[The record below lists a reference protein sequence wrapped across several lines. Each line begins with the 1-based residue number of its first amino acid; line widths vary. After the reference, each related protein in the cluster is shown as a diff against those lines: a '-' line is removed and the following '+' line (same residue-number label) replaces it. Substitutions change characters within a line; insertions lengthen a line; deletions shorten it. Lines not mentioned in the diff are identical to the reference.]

1 VKPLLALGMIIG
13 LMAYCI
19 AAAVAAPVGDSS
31 VRVSISSPT
40 HHPKVN
46 VGWPV
51 TITVTNAAGI
61 PVAGTL
67 TMDVLF
73 MGAAVGKIDNGAVYH
88 FVGSWQEPRGNAITW
103 PAESK
108 GEPLTFE
115 VIVKAK
121 GETVRKSWAIDV
133 VG

>member
-1 VKPLLALGMIIG
+1 MKRLLVLGVLTG
-13 LMAYCI
+13 LAAYGI
-19 AAAVAAPVGDSS
+19 AAAVAAPVGAGS
-31 VRVSISSPT
+31 VSVTISSPT

-51 TITVTNAAGI
+51 TITVTNAAGK

-73 MGAAVGKIDNGAVYH
+73 MGAAVGKIDNGAVYR
-88 FVGSWQEPRGNAITW
+88 FVGSWHERAGNAITW
-103 PAESK
+103 PAASK
-108 GEPLTFE
+108 GEPLSFE
-115 VIVKAK
+115 VIVKAL
-121 GETVRKSWAIDV
+121 GETARKSWAIDV